1 MMFIYSTFVIMVKL
15 SLGNRKKVSIVCAL
29 QHRPRLYIFD
39 EPTSGLDPLIQKEFF
54 EILRER
60 RTSGAT
66 IFLSS
71 HILSEVQ
78 RYCSRAAVIREGRL
92 IACGDI
98 SELARTN
105 ARRIA
110 LTIAEDSASLLRLL
124 RGPVGQTDGHQNSGP
139 EKYSLKGIRDLKG
152 EGNTVSFLYQGD
164 MKELIQFLTQISLTD
179 ITITEPDLNEIFM
192 HFYE

>member
-1 MMFIYSTFVIMVKL
+1 M
-15 SLGNRKKVSIVCAL
+15 
-29 QHRPRLYIFD
+29 
-39 EPTSGLDPLIQKEFF
+39 
-54 EILRER
+54 
-60 RTSGAT
+60 
-66 IFLSS
+66 
-71 HILSEVQ
+71 Q

-98 SELARTN
+98 AELARTN
-105 ARRIA
+105 ARRIT
-110 LTIAEDSASLLRLL
+110 LTLAEDCASLLRLL
-124 RGPVGQTDGHQNSGP
+124 RGPVGQTDGHQNSEP
-139 EKYSLKGIRDLKG
+139 EKYNLKGIRDLKG